1 MNMNT
6 VVMDEETLLLERQNG
21 DKLKFDGNDK
31 RILKQKNLTWA
42 RRILYASHAFAQAS
56 EISWQF
62 CLTIFLAAFTNYR
75 SLFLVSSYGLLS
87 GFFTCVASGH
97 VGKFVD
103 RAPRLYV
110 ARALLISQN
119 ICVVF
124 ATVCSFLLLLKDS
137 PSSDYLTS
145 ATATA
150 TTQDDMH
157 MDNYTTSGIDDTST
171 VTWLSSRL
179 QNVPLDRYSVILF
192 ICVHILGV
200 TADVLDKAFKVAI
213 EKDWVVVLSDEAASC
228 GEKKSLWLR
237 ETNVAMKQIDL
248 SCKVIAPALAG
259 GLVAT
264 GNLRFAAVAV
274 GVLNFLSVIVEYS
287 CTEMIYKVS
296 PGLASKNASARQD
309 INGNCNSDNLA
320 IAHNQN
326 DNDTGNGNG
335 NHTTNGDEVDVVA
348 AATKNVKLLKED
360 GMLRTYFQQPIAAG
374 GLALSLLYLNILS
387 FGSIMTAYLVFRGVR
402 MDVIGTLRGISCAI
416 GLLGT
421 VAFHFSAARMSL
433 EATGLWAIVFQ
444 FTCLSLSYYSLYVT
458 DNYWSLFM
466 LISGVCASRIGLWV
480 FDISISQLM
489 QEKVAEEVRGVV
501 GGVQNSMNAMFGLL
515 AYGLGM
521 FFPDPREFHIY
532 VVMGFIAVGLAMLLW
547 FFGVYLKTR
556 QK

>member
-374 GLALSLLYLNILS
+374 GLALSLLY
-387 FGSIMTAYLVFRGVR
+387 VR
-402 MDVIGTLRGISCAI
+402 
-416 GLLGT
+416 
-421 VAFHFSAARMSL
+421 
-433 EATGLWAIVFQ
+433 
-444 FTCLSLSYYSLYVT
+444 
-458 DNYWSLFM
+458 
-466 LISGVCASRIGLWV
+466 
-480 FDISISQLM
+480 
-489 QEKVAEEVRGVV
+489 
-501 GGVQNSMNAMFGLL
+501 
-515 AYGLGM
+515 
-521 FFPDPREFHIY
+521 
-532 VVMGFIAVGLAMLLW
+532 
-547 FFGVYLKTR
+547 
-556 QK
+556 